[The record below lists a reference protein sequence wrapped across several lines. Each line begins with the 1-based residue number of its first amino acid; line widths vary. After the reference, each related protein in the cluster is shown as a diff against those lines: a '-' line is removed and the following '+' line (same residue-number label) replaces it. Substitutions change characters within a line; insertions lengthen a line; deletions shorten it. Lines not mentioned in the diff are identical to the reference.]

1 MTVWIA
7 ATCVCGHEEED
18 HEGGYG
24 ACTADGCLCAGYEPE
39 EEIDDWLVVDEE
51 EQEGDGDTI
60 AATDNLIV
68 GIHPSGP
75 YLVVTALDADQELV
89 VRLPEVRHLVA
100 ALTEGAARLA
110 ATVADD
116 LAA

>member
-1 MTVWIA
+1 MWIA
-7 ATCVCGHEEED
+7 TCICGHEEED

-39 EEIDDWLVVDEE
+39 EETYDWLVVDEE
-51 EQEGDGDTI
+51 EQEGVGDTI

-68 GIHPSGP
+68 GIHLSGLGP
-75 YLVVTALDADQELV
+75 HLVVTALDADQKLV

-100 ALTEGAARLA
+100 ALTEGATRLA
-110 ATVADD
+110 AIVADD
-116 LAA
+116 PTA

>member
-1 MTVWIA
+1 VTVWIA

-24 ACTADGCLCAGYEPE
+24 ACTADEPE

-68 GIHPSGP
+68 GIHPSGPGP